1 MENRKSSGF
10 MKGVLIG
17 IASTAIIMVLI
28 LIGMQSS
35 LDLSSISNLL
45 NKESEVTDDS
55 GQTSVVNAQVETK
68 IKNLENIIH
77 EKYLFDIDESQMEDG
92 IYKGLLSSLGDPYSV
107 YYNKEEYQ
115 ALMESTSG
123 TYCGIGVL
131 VSQNRETG
139 VITVVKPFEGGPG
152 YEAGILP
159 GDILYKVAGEE
170 VSGIDVSKVVANIK
184 GEEGTSVDITVY
196 RSSEDKYIDFT
207 LQRRS
212 IEVPTVAHQMLED
225 KIGYIQITE
234 FDSVT
239 YDQYMEAFN
248 DLQDQGMEGLIVDLR
263 DNPGGLVD
271 VTVKILDEM
280 LPEGKIVYTEDKNGD
295 GNTWTSDAEHS
306 FDKPLVVLV
315 NGNSASASEIFSGA
329 VKDYG
334 VGTLVGT
341 KTFGKGIVQVVMGM
355 EDGTAIKL
363 TVSRYFTPNG
373 ICIHET
379 GIEPDVAVELSDE
392 LKTKAVITAEE
403 DNQLQKAIEVI
414 KEKIG
419 E

>member
-28 LIGMQSS
+28 LIGMQSN

-170 VSGIDVSKVVANIK
+170 VSGVDVSKVVANIK
-184 GEEGTSVDITVY
+184 GEEGTTVDITVY

-306 FDKPLVVLV
+306 FDKPLAVLV

>member
-196 RSSEDKYIDFT
+196 RSGEDKYIDFT

>member
-28 LIGMQSS
+28 LIGMQSN

-170 VSGIDVSKVVANIK
+170 VSGVDVSKVVANIK
-184 GEEGTSVDITVY
+184 GEEGTTVDITVY
-196 RSSEDKYIDFT
+196 RPSEDKYIDFT

-306 FDKPLVVLV
+306 FDKPLAVLV